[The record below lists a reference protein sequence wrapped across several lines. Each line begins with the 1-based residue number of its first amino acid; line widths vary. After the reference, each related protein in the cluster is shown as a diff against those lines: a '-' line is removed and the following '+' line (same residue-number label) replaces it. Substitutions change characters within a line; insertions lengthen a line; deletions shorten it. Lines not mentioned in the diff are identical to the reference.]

1 MTNWFRGMIADGHN
15 GSVSSKRVVTLLAFM
30 FCSIAFFANMFF
42 GKHIDQFIYETMA
55 YIAMAGLGVTVAEK
69 FSSKPQSTPPTIL
82 KPPADPPVRNTRND

>member
-1 MTNWFRGMIADGHN
+1 
-15 GSVSSKRVVTLLAFM
+15 
-30 FCSIAFFANMFF
+30 MFF